1 MSLISRRFILLM
13 SEINYVDNP
22 RCPVRFAA
30 DFGFGCE
37 LSSTASLSPEDGVE
51 GINASV
57 PNVENEAATTSTIEP
72 ISSLRVS
79 LLECLI
85 QIPYIPHV

>member
-1 MSLISRRFILLM
+1 VSLISRRFILLM

>member
-1 MSLISRRFILLM
+1 
-13 SEINYVDNP
+13 VDNP
-22 RCPVRFAA
+22 GCSSRFAA
-30 DFGFGCE
+30 HFGFDCD
-37 LSSTASLSPEDGVE
+37 LSSTASHSPEDDVE

-57 PNVENEAATTSTIEP
+57 PNVENEAATASTIAS

-85 QIPYIPHV
+85 QIPCIPHF